1 MITQENIALHELIG
15 LDTEIL
21 DSSNKQIIGLSG
33 RIVDETKSMFTLD
46 TKNGLKMIPK
56 HNSKWQFK
64 LDDTQ
69 AVLDGSILHRR
80 PYDRLGTKL

>member
-1 MITQENIALHELIG
+1 MITQENIAIHELIG
-15 LDTEIL
+15 LDAKIL
-21 DSSNKQIIGLSG
+21 DSSNKQIVGLSG

-46 TKNGLKMIPK
+46 TKSGLKMIPK

-69 AVLDGSILHRR
+69 AVLDGAILNRR
-80 PYDRLGTKL
+80 PHDRLGAKL

>member
-1 MITQENIALHELIG
+1 MITQENIAFHELIG

-21 DSSNKQIIGLSG
+21 DSSNKQIVGLSG

-46 TKNGLKMIPK
+46 TKSGLKMIPK

-64 LDDTQ
+64 LDGTQ
-69 AVLDGSILHRR
+69 AVLSGTMLNRR
-80 PYDRLGTKL
+80 PHDRLGAKL

>member
-15 LDTEIL
+15 LDAEIL
-21 DSSNKQIIGLSG
+21 DSSNKQIVGLSG

-46 TKNGLKMIPK
+46 TKSGLKMIPK
-56 HNSKWQFK
+56 HNSKWQFN

-69 AVLDGSILHRR
+69 AVLDGIVINRR
-80 PYDRLGTKL
+80 PHDRLGAKL

>member
-15 LDTEIL
+15 LDTKIL
-21 DSSNKQIIGLSG
+21 DSSNKQIVGLSG

-64 LDDTQ
+64 LDGTQ
-69 AVLDGSILHRR
+69 AVLDGAILNRR
-80 PYDRLGTKL
+80 SYDRLGAKL